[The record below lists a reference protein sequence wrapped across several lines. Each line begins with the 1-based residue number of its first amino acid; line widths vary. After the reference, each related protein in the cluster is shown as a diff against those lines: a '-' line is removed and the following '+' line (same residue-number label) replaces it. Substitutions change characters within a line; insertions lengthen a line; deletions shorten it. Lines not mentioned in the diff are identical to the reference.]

1 MRTKLE
7 FCALRHELGLTLD
20 ELASR
25 LSVTI
30 RTVSR
35 WEDTRDEEHY
45 KPTQAAWALI
55 DELKRL
61 QELSCAEAINRVHK
75 IEREL
80 GKKPTSVQISYFTS
94 QADYEEHHRPKDG
107 GTWRTANA
115 NARLTAQVLRAQG
128 YSVEYVYAV
137 DGARCKFLHE

>member
-25 LSVTI
+25 LGVTI

-45 KPTQAAWALI
+45 KPTHAAWALI

-61 QELSCAEAINRVHK
+61 QEQSCAEAIERVHK

-80 GKKPTSVQISYFTS
+80 GKKPTNVQISYFTS
-94 QADYEEHHRPKDG
+94 QEDYDAHHKPKDG
-107 GTWRTANA
+107 GTWRPANA

-128 YSVEYVYAV
+128 YSVKYVSAV
-137 DGARCKFLHE
+137 DSAVYKYLHE